1 MSIIQRLTEKAGQYW
16 LDYIDHDFVKQLA
29 NGTLP
34 KHCFQHYLKQ
44 DYRFLFQY
52 SRAISLGIFKA
63 ERFED
68 IHFAQKM
75 NEGLLS
81 EIQLHIDYCKQWGIK
96 EEELFA
102 TEESPACVAYTRY
115 VLDCGMKG
123 GLAELYTA
131 LAPCTIG
138 YAEIAR
144 RIAPYSGANNPYQSW
159 IDTYASSE
167 FQQDSQ
173 AFADYLAKLYEP
185 LNETR
190 KAELQQIFNTASRM
204 EAAFWQMGLDLS

>member
-1 MSIIQRLTEKAGQYW
+1 MSIMHTLTEQAGKYW
-16 LDYIDHDFVKQLA
+16 LDYVEHDFVKQLA

-34 KHCFQHYLKQ
+34 KHSFQHYLKQ

-81 EIQLHIDYCKQWGIK
+81 EIQLHIEYCKQWGIS

-131 LAPCTIG
+131 LAPCAIG

-144 RIAPYSGANNPYQSW
+144 RIAPRSVPNNPYQSW
-159 IDTYASSE
+159 IDTYASTE

-173 AFADYLAKLYEP
+173 ALADYLTKHYEC
-185 LNETR
+185 LNETQ
-190 KAELQQIFNTASRM
+190 KSELQHIFNTASRM